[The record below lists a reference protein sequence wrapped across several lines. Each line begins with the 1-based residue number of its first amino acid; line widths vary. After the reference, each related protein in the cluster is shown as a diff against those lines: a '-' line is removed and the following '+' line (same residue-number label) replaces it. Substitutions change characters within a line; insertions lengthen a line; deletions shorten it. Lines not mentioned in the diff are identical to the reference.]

1 MKAVIVSASKPLF
14 NDTPIFNYTIGENN
28 LIDLQ
33 VSILRNAGIEDISV
47 VVGFKGNLFSRSD
60 VDVIIND
67 SWQSSGSAYSLLKG
81 LNYNHNLEDTL
92 VVYGDT
98 IFLPNF
104 VKDVLQTTSDFT
116 VGCIISDETDFNENI
131 KIINGKVKEISFD
144 DNSSIVFRLSFL
156 TSSNF
161 LFS

>member
-14 NDTPIFNYTIGENN
+14 NDTPIFNNTIGENN

-47 VVGFKGNLFSRSD
+47 VVGYKGNLFSRSD

-104 VKDVLQTTSDFT
+104 VIFQNAKLVISLLPLENRLKVTA
-116 VGCIISDETDFNENI
+116 SDETL
-131 KIINGKVKEISFD
+131 KTQ
-144 DNSSIVFRLSFL
+144 
-156 TSSNF
+156 TSC
-161 LFS
+161 